1 MKNSRKAIIYALIA
15 VAMWSTVATAFK
27 LSLQQMSLLQLLTG
41 ASFFS
46 LIIVG
51 VCLYQRDYTNDPPV
65 IPAQAGIY
73 NGQTTCHSRGGGNL
87 YSTTAPYLRWIPVS
101 TGMTEVAQTQGALA
115 GFNSACTRE

>member
-41 ASFFS
+41 ASLFS

-51 VCLYQRDYTNDPPV
+51 VSLSLRGELLLALTSF
-65 IPAQAGIY
+65 
-73 NGQTTCHSRGGGNL
+73 TT
-87 YSTTAPYLRWIPVS
+87 PY
-101 TGMTEVAQTQGALA
+101 
-115 GFNSACTRE
+115 